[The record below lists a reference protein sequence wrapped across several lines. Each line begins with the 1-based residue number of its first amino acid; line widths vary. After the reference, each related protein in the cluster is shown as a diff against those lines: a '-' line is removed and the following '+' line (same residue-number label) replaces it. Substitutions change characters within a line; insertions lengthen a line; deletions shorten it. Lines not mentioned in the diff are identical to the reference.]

1 MKLIFKYLF
10 KDYKKEAVLGPAFK
24 LLEAVFELIVPLVM
38 ANIID
43 IGIKNRDSAYILKS
57 GGIMVLLGI
66 CGFCS
71 TLVCQYMASVAAQGV
86 GTSLRSGLF
95 RHINS
100 FSYAELDK
108 FGVPSLVTRITN
120 DVNQVQTATA
130 MLIRL
135 AVRAPFLVIGAT
147 VMAVMLDLKLSL
159 IFFAVIPVV
168 SAILY
173 FVMSRSVPFYKTM
186 QNKLDKLSRITRE
199 NLEGARVIRAFSKQE
214 KEEKRFEEA
223 SSDLTSTAVFVG
235 RISAL
240 LNPLIYAAINL
251 AIAAIIW
258 FGGIRVN
265 SGALTQGQ
273 VIAFVNYMTQ
283 ISLALVVV
291 ANLVVLFTKASACA
305 VRIEEVFL
313 QKPSVEEPLEE
324 SAKENPFAPAV
335 EFKDVFF
342 SYHKNNEYALSGASF
357 KINRGETVG
366 IIGGTGS
373 GKTTLV
379 NLIPRFYDVDKGEIL
394 VNGANVKEYKFK
406 TLRGKIRI
414 APQTPELFS
423 GSVEENI
430 KWGKSDASGGDIER
444 ALSTAQAEDF
454 VKNLPDGIGSKVLQG
469 GKNFSGGQKQR
480 LSIARALAGKPE
492 ILILDDSASALD
504 YSTEAA
510 LRSEIRSR
518 TEGITVIIV
527 SQRVNSI
534 RHADKIIVLDEGE
547 IAGIGTHRELFGNCG
562 IYREI
567 CLSQLSEEEA
577 RK

>member
-1 MKLIFKYLF
+1 MKLIFKDLF

-240 LNPLIYAAINL
+240 LNPLTYAAINL

-258 FGGIRVN
+258 FG
-265 SGALTQGQ
+265 
-273 VIAFVNYMTQ
+273 
-283 ISLALVVV
+283 
-291 ANLVVLFTKASACA
+291 
-305 VRIEEVFL
+305 
-313 QKPSVEEPLEE
+313 
-324 SAKENPFAPAV
+324 
-335 EFKDVFF
+335 
-342 SYHKNNEYALSGASF
+342 
-357 KINRGETVG
+357 
-366 IIGGTGS
+366 
-373 GKTTLV
+373 
-379 NLIPRFYDVDKGEIL
+379 
-394 VNGANVKEYKFK
+394 
-406 TLRGKIRI
+406 
-414 APQTPELFS
+414 
-423 GSVEENI
+423 
-430 KWGKSDASGGDIER
+430 
-444 ALSTAQAEDF
+444 
-454 VKNLPDGIGSKVLQG
+454 
-469 GKNFSGGQKQR
+469 
-480 LSIARALAGKPE
+480 
-492 ILILDDSASALD
+492 
-504 YSTEAA
+504 
-510 LRSEIRSR
+510 
-518 TEGITVIIV
+518 
-527 SQRVNSI
+527 
-534 RHADKIIVLDEGE
+534 
-547 IAGIGTHRELFGNCG
+547 
-562 IYREI
+562 
-567 CLSQLSEEEA
+567 
-577 RK
+577 